1 MLSWK
6 KQQREQENQ
15 RPYNNDYSAVDE
27 YQVLKRKTIKELIA
41 PSGIDASNIDHLEI
55 ISNVTRYARSF
66 FVSELPRMATF
77 PELFRD
83 MYLFGD
89 INTSIYINPIAE
101 SRSQNELNRTIN
113 ELETERIVA
122 ADRGNI
128 NRESSLGQKDMKQ
141 SN

>member
-1 MLSWK
+1 MLKKK
-6 KQQREQENQ
+6 KQKELERQRQL
-15 RPYNNDYSAVDE
+15 NNDYTNADE
-27 YQVLKRKTIKELIA
+27 YQILKKKTIKELIA

-66 FVSELPRMATF
+66 FVSSLPRMATF

-128 NRESSLGQKDMKQ
+128 NRESTLGQKRWEA
-141 SN
+141 